1 MEKLIEKFE
10 DIVNDYT
17 NIAQEVDAYEVAPAI
32 AEEARKL
39 AIAYSRYYFDEALNL
54 GRDILP
60 DEYINTDLI
69 LFEQFI
75 NKYYE

>member
-10 DIVNDYT
+10 KINGRMLSQHG
-17 NIAQEVDAYEVAPAI
+17 NAI
-32 AEEARKL
+32 SSAEEARKL

>member
-10 DIVNDYT
+10 KINGRMLSQHG
-17 NIAQEVDAYEVAPAI
+17 NAI
-32 AEEARKL
+32 SSAEEARKL
-39 AIAYSRYYFDEALNL
+39 AIEFANYCNSSGDCSE
-54 GRDILP
+54 
-60 DEYINTDLI
+60 